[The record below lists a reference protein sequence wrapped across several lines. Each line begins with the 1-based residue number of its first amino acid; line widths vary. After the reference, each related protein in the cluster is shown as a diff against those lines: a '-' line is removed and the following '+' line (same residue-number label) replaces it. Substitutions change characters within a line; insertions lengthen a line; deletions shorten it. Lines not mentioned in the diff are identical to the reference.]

1 MFVVAVMSVWLAVA
15 IGLALLVGAG
25 VRLADRRAPFTDHLI
40 GLPTELTVEDVLGAR
55 TAQPSR

>member
-1 MFVVAVMSVWLAVA
+1 MSVWLAVA
-15 IGLALLVGAG
+15 IGVALLVGAA

-40 GLPTELTVEDVLGAR
+40 GLPTELTVQDVLGAR